1 MLVVAFVA
9 YKFKDSTFKIE
20 NLRVANFLFILVF
33 VGAIAQVPRG
43 YSYESLIEKGL
54 SPYILS
60 IEYGTNYLPSNFGWG
75 VYPETV
81 QCWDIPDCKVEDKN
95 VEPNDYFGTII
106 FYPDG
111 VSGN

>member
-1 MLVVAFVA
+1 M
-9 YKFKDSTFKIE
+9 
-20 NLRVANFLFILVF
+20 FILVF
-33 VGAIAQVPRG
+33 VGSVAQVPRG

-60 IEYGTNYLPSNFGWG
+60 IEYGTNYFPSSFGWG

-81 QCWDIPDCKVEDKN
+81 QCWDIPNCKVEDKD
-95 VEPNDYFGTII
+95 VEPKDYFGTII

-111 VSGN
+111 ISGN